1 MTANDEYNNNKT
13 VKEGFD
19 GLISKPIRMSIL
31 INILNS
37 EYRKKRIEKVNN
49 TKQTGALVYGSK
61 KSNGSLLPLEDKFP
75 QLVSMFGD
83 DTESI
88 KEILLNFVETTAK
101 DTDILAKLVN
111 EGKFSE
117 AQHICHRIHPFLS
130 QLDASYL
137 IVNLIKMDKLRSKD
151 ESLYP
156 DWKRDITKSISDI
169 KEFSTNIENNY
180 L

>member
-1 MTANDEYNNNKT
+1 MTNIIIKT

-49 TKQTGALVYGSK
+49 TKQTGALAYGSK

-111 EGKFSE
+111 EGNLAKHNIFVTE
-117 AQHICHRIHPFLS
+117 YIHF
-130 QLDASYL
+130 
-137 IVNLIKMDKLRSKD
+137 
-151 ESLYP
+151 
-156 DWKRDITKSISDI
+156 
-169 KEFSTNIENNY
+169 
-180 L
+180 